1 MREHFSCAESY
12 DLMAYPF
19 RAFIRHY
26 LSFDHHF
33 SSSSAGLA
41 AQDLDAK
48 PASTGHGTWRK
59 EQRLHGDELQP
70 ARQDLT
76 GDSLLDAPLPT
87 GQAQG
92 LAQDPATRPE

>member
-1 MREHFSCAESY
+1 MREHFFCAESY
-12 DLMAYPF
+12 DLMACPF

-33 SSSSAGLA
+33 LSSSAGLA

-48 PASTGHGTWRK
+48 PASTGHADVAPFSMF
-59 EQRLHGDELQP
+59 HGDELQP

>member
-26 LSFDHHF
+26 LACDHHF
-33 SSSSAGLA
+33 LSSSAGLA
-41 AQDLDAK
+41 AQDRCQT
-48 PASTGHGTWRK
+48 ASTGHADVAPSSIF
-59 EQRLHGDELQP
+59 HGDELQP

-76 GDSLLDAPLPT
+76 GDSLLDASLPT
-87 GQAQG
+87 GQTQG